1 MNLFYRNF
9 YPHDFKYR
17 SHRPTLHI
25 FHQQNLLKIF
35 LYLRSMSAPR
45 EILLKYW
52 GYPEFRP
59 MQEEIIQS
67 VLDGNDTLALL
78 PTGGGKSICFQVP
91 AMLRDGICLVIT
103 PLIALMKDQVEH
115 LKKKGIQASAIYSGM
130 KHHEIERIYDNCA
143 SNPNYKFLYISPER
157 LKTEMFLGS
166 LQRMKIGLVA
176 IDEAH
181 CISQWGYDFRPPY
194 LEISD
199 IRPHT
204 NNAPFIALTAT
215 ATPQVVVDIAD
226 KLKLRQH
233 KLFQKSFERI
243 NLAYMVFHEEN
254 KMERLLRI
262 IKTIKGSGIVYVR
275 NRRKTITTAK
285 FLVENGIP
293 ADFYHAGLEQ
303 KIRDKKQDA
312 WMYGSTQIIVSTNA
326 FGMGIDKSNVRFVV
340 HLDIPDSLEAYFQE
354 AGRAG
359 RDGKKS
365 YAVLL
370 YESSDIQDLKNNFE
384 NAFPEPEYIKR
395 VYHALG
401 NFLSIPIGGGKTIS
415 YDFDL
420 AKFSETYNFKPLLAF
435 NALKFIEKEGLIL
448 LTGAIESPSKILFTV
463 SQSDLYRFQVETPSY
478 DPFIKLILRTYSG
491 VFTEYTR
498 ISESSISKISGL
510 TEEKVK
516 SSLIY
521 LSKLKILDYTPQ
533 KNNPQIVFIEER
545 LDQSNFYLSKES
557 YKHRK
562 DSAEQRL
569 KYVLNYVQSN
579 NKCRSMSLISYFGQ
593 KDIERC
599 GQCDVCL
606 SRNKAELSRY
616 EFDSI
621 VDKIKPLLLEKAFSI
636 TELVEMNTTYNPE
649 KIIRTIQYLM
659 EHNKVELTDQ
669 KKYLWIKS

>member
-262 IKTIKGSGIVYVR
+262 IKTIKGSGIIYVR

>member
-1 MNLFYRNF
+1 
-9 YPHDFKYR
+9 
-17 SHRPTLHI
+17 
-25 FHQQNLLKIF
+25 
-35 LYLRSMSAPR
+35 MSAPR

>member
-1 MNLFYRNF
+1 
-9 YPHDFKYR
+9 
-17 SHRPTLHI
+17 
-25 FHQQNLLKIF
+25 
-35 LYLRSMSAPR
+35 MSAPR

-448 LTGAIESPSKILFTV
+448 LIGAIESPSKILFTV

-569 KYVLNYVQSN
+569 KYVLNYVQSD